1 MVQYTCSILRVEIL
15 HFEQNLT
22 PLPFFRISKNVKKL
36 CKSFDCWHSHFYCYH
51 IKKDV
56 QPKALAR
63 IAVITPYHGYQSCSY
78 LKEKKLMVCP
88 QCGKDV
94 LGNATF
100 CSYCGS
106 VITQQPQLNTQRA
119 ENTQYG
125 YEGNTPPP
133 PPEYMQNPYTYTPT
147 PNPAQPP
154 NMQNPYPYMPDITP
168 TPAQPPNM
176 QNPYPYM
183 SAPSPAQPPN
193 MQAPYP
199 YMPAPSQTPKRK
211 KGAVFAI
218 VSAVVVLILLSSI
231 IGFAVYKQQ
240 SAAHAAATSTAAA
253 GTARAQVT
261 GTANAQ
267 ATGTVVAQASATAQA
282 RANPYSSTMPT
293 LNAITLTSQQ
303 DAANWDSNA
312 SCTYNQG
319 YVISTTNGQLD
330 SCNYNNTLGADYTA
344 EVSVTINNTN
354 SQAGMILRQ
363 TTNSL
368 EILYIEKGQLTLQLF
383 DNVNKVNVIIKT
395 ASAPITPNVS
405 VLVAVVVDHG
415 VLKAFV
421 NHTDALTIDDS
432 RADIAQSSSFALME
446 GSTNT
451 VASSSLYSNL
461 RLWTA

>member
-1 MVQYTCSILRVEIL
+1 MFLSEG
-15 HFEQNLT
+15 E
-22 PLPFFRISKNVKKL
+22 
-36 CKSFDCWHSHFYCYH
+36 
-51 IKKDV
+51 
-56 QPKALAR
+56 
-63 IAVITPYHGYQSCSY
+63 
-78 LKEKKLMVCP
+78 KLMVCP

-94 LGNATF
+94 LGNASF
-100 CSYCGS
+100 CSNCGS
-106 VITQQPQLNTQRA
+106 IINQQPQLNTQRA
-119 ENTQYG
+119 ESTQYG

-133 PPEYMQNPYTYTPT
+133 PPEYMQNPYTYTP
-147 PNPAQPP
+147 ASA
-154 NMQNPYPYMPDITP
+154 P
-168 TPAQPPNM
+168 TPAQPPNG
-176 QNPYPYM
+176 QNSFPYPYTM
-183 SAPSPAQPPN
+183 PTPAPTPAQSPN
-193 MQAPYP
+193 GQNLYP
-199 YMPAPSQTPKRK
+199 YMPAPAQPPNGQNPFPYTNMPAPPQAPKRK
-211 KGAVFAI
+211 NGAVFAI
-218 VSAVVVLILLSSI
+218 VSAVVVLIMLSSI

-267 ATGTVVAQASATAQA
+267 ATGTIVAQASATAQA

-303 DAANWDSNA
+303 DATNWDSNT

-363 TTNSL
+363 NTNTL

-383 DNVNKVNVIIKT
+383 DNVNKVNTIIKT
-395 ASAPITPNVS
+395 ASAPITPTVS
-405 VLVAVVVDHG
+405 ALVAVVMDHG

-421 NHTDALTIDDS
+421 NHTNALTIDDS
-432 RADIAQSSSFALME
+432 RADIAQSSPFALME

-451 VASSSLYSNL
+451 VASSSIYSNL

>member
-1 MVQYTCSILRVEIL
+1 M
-15 HFEQNLT
+15 
-22 PLPFFRISKNVKKL
+22 P
-36 CKSFDCWHSHFYCYH
+36 
-51 IKKDV
+51 
-56 QPKALAR
+56 
-63 IAVITPYHGYQSCSY
+63 
-78 LKEKKLMVCP
+78 
-88 QCGKDV
+88 
-94 LGNATF
+94 
-100 CSYCGS
+100 
-106 VITQQPQLNTQRA
+106 
-119 ENTQYG
+119 
-125 YEGNTPPP
+125 
-133 PPEYMQNPYTYTPT
+133 TPT
-147 PNPAQPP
+147 P
-154 NMQNPYPYMPDITP
+154 T
-168 TPAQPPNM
+168 
-176 QNPYPYM
+176 
-183 SAPSPAQPPN
+183 PAQPPN

-199 YMPAPSQTPKRK
+199 YMPAPPQAPKRK
-211 KGAVFAI
+211 KGALFAI

-231 IGFAVYKQQ
+231 IAFTVYKQQ
-240 SAAHAAATSTAAA
+240 SAAHAPATSTAAA

-267 ATGTVVAQASATAQA
+267 ATGTIVAQASATAQA

-363 TTNSL
+363 NTNTL
-368 EILYIEKGQLTLQLF
+368 EILYIEKGQLTLQRF

-405 VLVAVVVDHG
+405 ALVAVVVDHG
-415 VLKAFV
+415 LLKAFV
-421 NHTDALTIDDS
+421 NHTDTLTINDS

-451 VASSSLYSNL
+451 AASSSIYSNL